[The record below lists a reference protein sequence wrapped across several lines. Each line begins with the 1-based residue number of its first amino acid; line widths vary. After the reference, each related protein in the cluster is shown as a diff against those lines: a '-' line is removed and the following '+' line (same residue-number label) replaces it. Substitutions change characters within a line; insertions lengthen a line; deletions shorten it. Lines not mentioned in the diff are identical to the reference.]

1 MRRYGV
7 PLVPFSLSLLLSA
20 CTVGTTVGWQD
31 SGFFLAA
38 VKDLGV
44 LYPPGF
50 VLYLVLCKTWTLLL
64 GFVDFTLAVHL
75 FSSVCA
81 AGAAATIAVA
91 ARDLLRS
98 EGPRFRVDVGANDL
112 AAMAA
117 GCLAASGFTFWSAAL
132 LAKPY
137 ALLYLVLALLIWR
150 MIRAD
155 ATGASR
161 DYTIV
166 AVLIGLAWAAHPSA
180 AGVGLGLL
188 LFVAASG
195 RNLTAVG
202 TGVRVGL
209 AAAVAIA
216 PSLLL
221 PFLVS
226 RDPAVLFGQPD
237 TLDEWFRY
245 LSGARF
251 TGRSGVF
258 GVDGF
263 RVANAARYF
272 WEEFLVAGLAV
283 ALLGLWRI
291 ARSNRRLLLG
301 IAAWTLPNIT
311 LAILFRIEGQED
323 FWLASAW
330 LPLYLA
336 AAVGLAALPPK
347 AIRWALPALAVA
359 GLISSVAVNGR
370 SVSMRHY
377 TLAESYGRYHLEK
390 VERDAVLMLT
400 SDDALATTLYLQ
412 VVKGLRPDVAI
423 VDLSRLGLPE
433 YQRHLLRRF
442 PSLPGPTPFRG
453 TEFIEATARTRPVY
467 LEAPPREAWEETPEG
482 PLLRVKAPDPTPKPW
497 DFPVRLEDVRA
508 RFGRERGIR
517 LEVLPD
523 GLKVEPEPYEQRWVS
538 LYVRCRAREAQ
549 SWFRKGGEEGYRK
562 AAVLYEEARAADPGR
577 PDRDVVNG
585 LATSHYLLKDFDR
598 SEPVL
603 QQMLLLNPTPRQ
615 AVRACKFLSNI
626 FRARGQSAEAQRYL
640 DRAMAIVK
648 SDPELRREFEQY
660 QQPR

>member
-7 PLVPFSLSLLLSA
+7 PLVPFAVSLLLSA
-20 CTVGTTVGWQD
+20 FTVGSSVGWQD

-81 AGAAATIAVA
+81 AGAAAAIAVA
-91 ARDLLRS
+91 ARELLRS
-98 EGPRFRVDVGANDL
+98 EGPLFRLDVGANDL
-112 AAMAA
+112 AATAA

-180 AGVGLGLL
+180 AGVGLGLV
-188 LFVAASG
+188 LFVACSG

-202 TGVRVGL
+202 TGARVLL
-209 AAAVAIA
+209 AAAVAVA

-221 PFLVS
+221 PVLVS
-226 RDPAVLFGQPD
+226 RDPAVFFGQPD
-237 TLDEWFRY
+237 SLEEWFRY

-251 TGRSGVF
+251 TGRAGVF
-258 GVDGF
+258 GIDGF
-263 RVANAARYF
+263 RVANAGRYF
-272 WEEFLVAGLAV
+272 GEEFLVVALGLA
-283 ALLGLWRI
+283 LFGLWRVS
-291 ARSNRRLLLG
+291 RVHRRLLLG
-301 IAAWTLPNIT
+301 MAAWTLPGAA

-323 FWLASAW
+323 FWLVGAW

-336 AAVGLAALPPK
+336 AAVGLAALPPQ
-347 AIRWALPALAVA
+347 AIRWALPALATV
-359 GLISSVAVNGR
+359 GLVSSVALNLK
-370 SVSMRHY
+370 SVSMRNY
-377 TLAESYGRYHLEK
+377 GLAEAYGRYHLEK
-390 VERDAVLMLT
+390 VDRDAALILT
-400 SDDALATTLYLQ
+400 SDDALSTTLYLQ
-412 VVKGLRPDVAI
+412 VVKGVRSDVAI
-423 VDLSRLGLPE
+423 VDSSRLDLPE
-433 YQRHLLRRF
+433 YQRHLQRKF
-442 PSLPGPTPFRG
+442 PSSVPWD
-453 TEFIEATARTRPVY
+453 EFVGISGLKRPVY
-467 LEAPPREAWEETPEG
+467 WEVLPRATGEGTPEG
-482 PLLRVKAPDPTPKPW
+482 PLYRLSAPDPTPKPG

-508 RFGRERGIR
+508 RFGRQRGIR
-517 LEVLPD
+517 LEILPN
-523 GLKVEPEPYEQRWVS
+523 GLKVEPEPYEQRWIS
-538 LYVRCRAREAQ
+538 LYVRCRARDAQ
-549 SWFRKGGEEGYRK
+549 FWFRKGAEEGYRK
-562 AAVLYEEARAADPGR
+562 AAALYEDARAADPVR
-577 PDRDVVNG
+577 PDRDVVSG
-585 LATSHYLLKDFDR
+585 LAASYYLLKDFDR
-598 SEPVL
+598 ALPL
-603 QQMLLLNPTPRQ
+603 YQQLLGLNPTPRQ

-626 FRARGQSAEAQRYL
+626 YRARGQSAEAQRYQ

-648 SDPELRREFEQY
+648 SDPELRRELEQY